1 MEPTRRAVL
10 TVPHWAEGEME
21 VQYNPSELTFE
32 KAVQLAE
39 IGIPGLDAPL
49 QQFVR
54 GQAERLSVELFFD
67 TTDQGM
73 GAGARSVT
81 HYTDLLLELVKV
93 EPSSHA
99 PPVCT
104 FTWGSQ
110 MPGANLSEQLSS
122 QRRQSFTGVVERVR
136 QRFTLFSPDGV
147 PLRARVNLT
156 IREYRPLEQQLR
168 EMRLSSPDLS
178 HSHAVRRGETLAAIS
193 HRYYRDPAEW
203 RRIAA
208 ANGIDDPR
216 YPRAG
221 SFLAVPPIER
231 GKS

>member
-1 MEPTRRAVL
+1 MEPTQHAVL
-10 TVPHWAEGEME
+10 SVPHWADGEME
-21 VQYNPSELTFE
+21 VQYNPSELRFE

-73 GAGARSVT
+73 GTGARSVT
-81 HYTDLLLELVKV
+81 RYTDRLMELVKV

-99 PPVCT
+99 PPICT

-110 MPGANLSEQLSS
+110 MPGANLSERLSS
-122 QRRQSFTGVVERVR
+122 QRRQSFTGVVDQVR

-147 PLRARVNLT
+147 PLRARVNLS

-168 EMRLSSPDLS
+168 ELRLASPDRT
-178 HSHAVRRGETLAAIS
+178 HSHPVRRGETLATIAQ
-193 HRYYRDPAEW
+193 RYYQDPGAW
-203 RRIAA
+203 RPIAA
-208 ANGIDDPR
+208 ANGLDDPR
-216 YPRAG
+216 YLEAG
-221 SFLAVPPIER
+221 QFLQVPPIDG
-231 GKS
+231 GKP